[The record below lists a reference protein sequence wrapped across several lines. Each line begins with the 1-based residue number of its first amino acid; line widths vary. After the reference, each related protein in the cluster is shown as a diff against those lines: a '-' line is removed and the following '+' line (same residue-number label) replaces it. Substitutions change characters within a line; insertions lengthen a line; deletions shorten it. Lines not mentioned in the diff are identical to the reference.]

1 MKKIGIIYHPSL
13 QAAKKLAEELA
24 KTIRSSNCQAWLYPA
39 SEGDK
44 ATAQLEGTD
53 LVLTVGGDGT
63 ILRAAWLVVP
73 RPIPIVGINLGRLGF
88 MTELT
93 AEEVKEKLPAFI
105 KGDGWLDQR
114 TMLQAD
120 LIPGGAAG
128 KTSTRQTFHALNDV
142 VLSKGASA
150 NIVYIRAMINGELLT
165 TYRGDG
171 VIVATATGSTAYA
184 LAAGG
189 PILYPQATDFVL
201 QPIVSH
207 LSLSSA
213 LVLPASTRLELEVDT
228 DHQAVLSVDGR
239 VNLPLNTGDR
249 VEVRDSPYRLRFLRG
264 QPSSSFYSML
274 KKRLI
279 DRQANS
285 WDPK

>member
-13 QAAKKLAEELA
+13 QAAKKLAEELV
-24 KTIRSSNCQAWLYPA
+24 KTIRSSKRSAWLYPA

-44 ATAQLEGTD
+44 AAAQLEGTD

-73 RPIPIVGINLGRLGF
+73 RPIPIVGINLGKLGF

-93 AEEVKEKLPAFI
+93 AEEVKEKLPALLR
-105 KGDGWLDQR
+105 GEGWLDQR

-120 LIPGGAAG
+120 LVPAGAPS
-128 KTSTRQTFHALNDV
+128 KTAAAQTFHALNDV

-150 NIVYIRAMINGELLT
+150 NIVYIKAMINGELLT

-189 PILYPQATDFVL
+189 PILYPQAADFVL

-213 LVLPASTRLELEVDT
+213 LVLPSTTRLELEVDT
-228 DHQAVLSVDGR
+228 EHQGLLSVDGR
-239 VNLPLNTGDR
+239 VNLTLNTGDR
-249 VEVRDSPYRLRFLRG
+249 VEIKDSPYRLRFLRG
-264 QPSSSFYSML
+264 QPPSSFYSML

-285 WDPK
+285 WNPK